1 MNNITIVIFLV
12 SEFMQ
17 IRALLTKQQP
27 GLTPKMRQAAAAILL
42 DYDQIP
48 FASIRQLA
56 GQAGVSTL
64 TVIRLVRAL
73 GFAGYRD
80 FQAAVKAE
88 IYPANSASGRPD
100 NSLSGRRPPAMNA
113 DWPADRPADWP
124 ADWNTDWPADW
135 PGIAEAAGLITQ
147 ARQVQVT
154 GFRSARGFAHYMV
167 YMARMVFDNF
177 YLLAHPGAGNV
188 EDLARMTDGD
198 VIIAF
203 SSRPYSIETVR
214 LLRAAHQLKIKTIAI
229 TDTPSSPLVKYAT
242 VPVIV
247 PTEKGKYLFRMGRTF
262 SAIEAILE
270 TVFDDPAVEAHERIA
285 YFADRMKAIRGYWEE
300 S

>member
-17 IRALLTKQQP
+17 IKALLTKHQP

-64 TVIRLVRAL
+64 TLIRLVRAL

-88 IYPANSASGRPD
+88 IYPANSPSDRPSGRPD

-113 DWPADRPADWP
+113 DWPEDR
-124 ADWNTDWPADW
+124 NTDW
-135 PGIAEAAGLITQ
+135 PGIAEAAELITQ

-270 TVFDDPAVEAHERIA
+270 TVFDDPAVEAHQRIA

>member
-1 MNNITIVIFLV
+1 MPNTARRQPALTGLLSSSSLWTLSGLALV
-12 SEFMQ
+12 ACGGGGHTDQ
-17 IRALLTKQQP
+17 PVRIRIYDGPVAGAKW
-27 GLTPKMRQAAAAILL
+27 GYDVDGDGIL
-42 DYDQIP
+42 DPNEVQ
-48 FASIRQLA
+48 
-56 GQAGVSTL
+56 
-64 TVIRLVRAL
+64 
-73 GFAGYRD
+73 
-80 FQAAVKAE
+80 
-88 IYPANSASGRPD
+88 GRPD

-113 DWPADRPADWP
+113 DWPADWP

-203 SSRPYSIETVR
+203 SSRPYSVETVR

>member
-1 MNNITIVIFLV
+1 
-12 SEFMQ
+12 MQ
-17 IRALLTKQQP
+17 IRALLNKHQP

-48 FASIRQLA
+48 FTSIRQLA

-64 TVIRLVRAL
+64 TLIRLVRVL

-100 NSLSGRRPPAMNA
+100 NSLSGRRPPAMA
-113 DWPADRPADWP
+113 SPPDPAINTDRPTDWP
-124 ADWNTDWPADW
+124 ADWPTDW

-203 SSRPYSIETVR
+203 SSRPYSVETVR

-270 TVFDDPAVEAHERIA
+270 TVFDDPAVEAHQRIA

>member
-17 IRALLTKQQP
+17 IKALLTKHQP

-64 TVIRLVRAL
+64 TLIRLVRAL

-88 IYPANSASGRPD
+88 IYPANSPSDRPSGRPD

-113 DWPADRPADWP
+113 DWPEDR
-124 ADWNTDWPADW
+124 NTDW
-135 PGIAEAAGLITQ
+135 PGIAEAAELITQ

-203 SSRPYSIETVR
+203 SSRPYSVETVR

>member
-17 IRALLTKQQP
+17 IKALLTKHQP

-64 TVIRLVRAL
+64 TLIRLVRAL

-88 IYPANSASGRPD
+88 IYPANSPSDRPSGRPD

-113 DWPADRPADWP
+113 DWPEDR
-124 ADWNTDWPADW
+124 NTDW
-135 PGIAEAAGLITQ
+135 PGIAEAAELITQ

>member
-1 MNNITIVIFLV
+1 MSETHAHDAHHDDHHDHHPTGLLRYLYSTNHKDIGTMYIIYGFVFGLV
-12 SEFMQ
+12 
-17 IRALLTKQQP
+17 
-27 GLTPKMRQAAAAILL
+27 
-42 DYDQIP
+42 
-48 FASIRQLA
+48 
-56 GQAGVSTL
+56 
-64 TVIRLVRAL
+64 
-73 GFAGYRD
+73 GFAM
-80 FQAAVKAE
+80 
-88 IYPANSASGRPD
+88 S
-100 NSLSGRRPPAMNA
+100 M
-113 DWPADRPADWP
+113 
-124 ADWNTDWPADW
+124 
-135 PGIAEAAGLITQ
+135 LI
-147 ARQVQVT
+147 RIE
-154 GFRSARGFAHYMV
+154 
-167 YMARMVFDNF
+167 
-177 YLLAHPGAGNV
+177 LAHPGAGNV

>member
-1 MNNITIVIFLV
+1 M
-12 SEFMQ
+12 
-17 IRALLTKQQP
+17 TKHQP

-64 TVIRLVRAL
+64 TLIRLVRAL

-100 NSLSGRRPPAMNA
+100 NSLSGRRRPAMNA
-113 DWPADRPADWP
+113 
-124 ADWNTDWPADW
+124 DWPADW
-135 PGIAEAAGLITQ
+135 PGIAEAAELITQ

-203 SSRPYSIETVR
+203 SSCPYSIETMQR

-270 TVFDDPAVEAHERIA
+270 TVFDDPAVEAHQRIA

>member
-17 IRALLTKQQP
+17 IKALLTKHQP

-64 TVIRLVRAL
+64 TLIRLVRAL

-88 IYPANSASGRPD
+88 IYPAHSPSGRPD
-100 NSLSGRRPPAMNA
+100 NSLFGRRPPAMN
-113 DWPADRPADWP
+113 ADWP

-135 PGIAEAAGLITQ
+135 PGIAEAAWLITQ

-203 SSRPYSIETVR
+203 SSRPYSVETVR